1 MSSLDYTSA
10 VAVLA
15 DALRFGM
22 DPSLGPIEAMLE
34 ALGHPERSYGCVQ
47 VAGTNGKSSV
57 ARFTAAA
64 LAAHGLRVGL
74 YTSPHLVSYEE
85 RIEIAGS
92 VVDRSL
98 FADGISAAL
107 DAARDAGVEA
117 TEFELLTAAA
127 FELFAR
133 EGVDVAVLECGLGGR
148 WDATSAC
155 DPDVAVVTGIALDH
169 TAVLGDTTRAIAA
182 EKAAIIKPGT
192 TVVLA
197 EGIAER
203 DVFAERA
210 REVGARVVDAG
221 PLGADGVE
229 LAYEPSGVEPAY
241 ESSGAEPAYESSGVE
256 PAYDASP
263 CAPADAPAASD
274 PLHLPA
280 YQLPNVRLALV
291 AARAF
296 LAARPGSAPAYD
308 AARALRAA
316 LRTPVPGRFEL
327 VRADPP
333 LLIDAA
339 HNPASARVL
348 ARELSSRDLALG
360 LSRIGTLV
368 IGVLADKDA
377 RGIVSELAGL
387 FDRVIATASPSSRS
401 LAPADLAAVIE
412 SVTGRA
418 PETAPTV
425 EAALSLLGSD
435 AAIATGSITIAGEVH
450 RILQ

>member
-47 VAGTNGKSSV
+47 IAGTNGKSSV

-85 RIEIAGS
+85 RIEIAGL
-92 VVDRSL
+92 VVDRAL

-221 PLGADGVE
+221 PLDADG
-229 LAYEPSGVEPAY
+229 AEPAY
-241 ESSGAEPAYESSGVE
+241 ESSGAEPAYESSGAG
-256 PAYDASP
+256 PAYGDSP
-263 CAPADAPAASD
+263 CASADAPAARES
-274 PLHLPA
+274 PHLPA
-280 YQLPNVRLALV
+280 YQLPNVRLALA

-296 LAARPGSAPAYD
+296 LAARPGSAPAFD
-308 AARALRAA
+308 ASRAMCAA

-387 FDRVIATASPSSRS
+387 FDRIIATASPSPRS
-401 LAPADLAAVIE
+401 LAPADLAATVE

>member
-85 RIEIAGS
+85 RIEIAAS
-92 VVDRSL
+92 VVDRAL

-182 EKAAIIKPGT
+182 EKAAIIKPGA

-221 PLGADGVE
+221 PLDADGVE
-229 LAYEPSGVEPAY
+229 LAYEP
-241 ESSGAEPAYESSGVE
+241 SGAEPAYESSGVE
-256 PAYDASP
+256 PAYD
-263 CAPADAPAASD
+263 APADAPAASD

-280 YQLPNVRLALV
+280 YQLPNVRLALA
-291 AARAF
+291 AAREF

-339 HNPASARVL
+339 HNPASAHVL

-360 LSRIGTLV
+360 QSRIGTLV

-387 FDRVIATASPSSRS
+387 FDRVIATASPSPRS

-412 SVTGRA
+412 NVTGRA

>member
-22 DPSLGPIEAMLE
+22 DPSLGPIGAMLE

-182 EKAAIIKPGT
+182 EKAAIIKPGA

-221 PLGADGVE
+221 PLDAD
-229 LAYEPSGVEPAY
+229 GVEPAY
-241 ESSGAEPAYESSGVE
+241 ESSGVEPAYESSGVE

-263 CAPADAPAASD
+263 CALAAAPAASD

-280 YQLPNVRLALV
+280 YQLPNVRLALA
-291 AARAF
+291 AAREF

-360 LSRIGTLV
+360 PSRIGTLV

-387 FDRVIATASPSSRS
+387 FDRIIATASPSPRS

>member
-85 RIEIAGS
+85 RIEIAAS

-182 EKAAIIKPGT
+182 EKAAIIKPGA

-221 PLGADGVE
+221 PLDAD
-229 LAYEPSGVEPAY
+229 GVEPAY

-256 PAYDASP
+256 PAYDA
-263 CAPADAPAASD
+263 PAAAPAARE
-274 PLHLPA
+274 PPQLPA
-280 YQLPNVRLALV
+280 YQLPNVRLALA
-291 AARAF
+291 AAREF

-360 LSRIGTLV
+360 PSRIGTLV

-387 FDRVIATASPSSRS
+387 FDRIIATASPSPRS
-401 LAPADLAAVIE
+401 LAPADLAAIIE